1 MCFAHG
7 AMVCL
12 LLEKAFQ
19 NTRAVQQTLLFPA
32 LCLLQTP
39 PAENIDAGRP
49 GLRMVF
55 ELWCVEGGMHH
66 LVCKACRGSGIRLV
80 SEGRNLDAVTEK
92 TILKI
97 ESENLWRSLC
107 CHSYSSGLQKYLK
120 SSNKHDIK
128 TKTGLPGF

>member
-1 MCFAHG
+1 MFSTRSHGLFAPG
-7 AMVCL
+7 ESLPKYSCSSTDL
-12 LLEKAFQ
+12 
-19 NTRAVQQTLLFPA
+19 AVPCSLPSPN
-32 LCLLQTP
+32 P
-39 PAENIDAGRP
+39 PAENIDTGHP

-66 LVCKACRGSGIRLV
+66 LVCKVCRGSGIRLV
-80 SEGRNLDAVTEK
+80 SEGGNLDAVTEK